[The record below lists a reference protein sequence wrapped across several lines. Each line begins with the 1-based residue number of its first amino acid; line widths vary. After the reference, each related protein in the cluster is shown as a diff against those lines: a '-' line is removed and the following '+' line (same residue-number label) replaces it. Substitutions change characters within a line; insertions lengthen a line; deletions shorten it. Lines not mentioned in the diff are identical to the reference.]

1 MKTMKIAMLGFGS
14 AGQAFAKILEE
25 KREEIR
31 SIYGWNPVVSVIVTG
46 SRGSLINEEGI
57 DLSRAL
63 NERKRKGHFDEKHPD
78 YVKLSALE
86 AVQTAEYDVVM
97 ELTPLEIF
105 SGEPAITHLKTA
117 MKRGKHAIT
126 ANKGPIAWAFRE
138 LSQLAKDQGVCF
150 YYETTVMDGTPVF
163 NMVQETLPLCR
174 VTELNGILNT
184 TTNFVLEQLA
194 SGSSY
199 EEAMEEGRRRGFV
212 EADPSMDM
220 DGWDSA
226 AKITALLNV
235 LMDGN
240 VTPRHIQRTGISQI
254 TKEELSDAACR
265 GKVIKLLC
273 HGSFE
278 NGRAAGWVR
287 PVEVDQNSLW
297 ASIDGTTSVVQITT
311 DLMGT
316 LSIVEHGPEIEQTG
330 YGIFSDL
337 LRVIRNCSR

>member
-1 MKTMKIAMLGFGS
+1 MKTIKIAMLGFGN
-14 AGQAFAKILEE
+14 AGQAFAKILEA
-25 KREEIR
+25 KREDIR
-31 SIYGWNPVVSVIVTG
+31 SAYGCDPVVSVIVTG
-46 SRGSLINEEGI
+46 SRGSLVNENGI
-57 DLSRAL
+57 DLNRAMDEL
-63 NERKRKGHFDEKHPD
+63 KRQGHFDETHPG
-78 YVKLSALE
+78 YGQLSALE
-86 AVQTAEYDVVM
+86 AVQREKYDVVI

-117 MKRGKHAIT
+117 MNRGKHAIT
-126 ANKGPIAWAFRE
+126 ANKGPLAWAFRE

-163 NMVQETLPLCR
+163 NMVQETLPLCQ

-199 EEAMEEGRRRGFV
+199 EEAVEEGRLRGFV
-212 EADPSMDM
+212 EADPSMDI

-240 VTPRHIQRTGISQI
+240 IKPTEIQRTGISQI
-254 TKEELSDAACR
+254 TKEELDNASHR
-265 GKVIKLLC
+265 GKVIKLMC

-278 NGRAAGWVR
+278 NGRAAGWVK